1 MIIKRGSWLILLVMT
16 IVGCTRDNF
25 TITGVVTNPV
35 GRQLHLQEIKPGFLA
50 PADSVLPEP
59 DGSFTI
65 KGKASIPSYFM
76 LSFNNNNFL
85 TLLVQN
91 GEKITMQLNGD
102 SLSYH
107 PVVEGSDGTS
117 LLLEFQKRHEE
128 VTRQLTSMTKFYY
141 DSIDSRRLP
150 LIMDSL
156 DRKAAIIVA
165 DFKTF
170 STEYLKANISSMA
183 AIFLLNQ
190 QSVPGM
196 ALFDPIKDT
205 ELFLRVD
212 SALYALYPESDLV
225 IDFHDYTAGLRNHRR
240 TSENNSGIIT
250 EGSQVPDISLPNPYG
265 DTISLSSTRGSVVLL
280 DFWASWCPPCR
291 DENPNLVS
299 VFNTYKNKGFTIYQV
314 SLDLKMEDWTEAIKT
329 DKTGKWIHVSD
340 LKYKDSEVV
349 KTFGLST
356 IPYNYLLDRQ
366 GKVIG
371 VNLRGV
377 ELQKKLAEVFAVQ

>member
-1 MIIKRGSWLILLVMT
+1 
-16 IVGCTRDNF
+16 
-25 TITGVVTNPV
+25 
-35 GRQLHLQEIKPGFLA
+35 
-50 PADSVLPEP
+50 
-59 DGSFTI
+59 
-65 KGKASIPSYFM
+65 
-76 LSFNNNNFL
+76 
-85 TLLVQN
+85 
-91 GEKITMQLNGD
+91 
-102 SLSYH
+102 
-107 PVVEGSDGTS
+107 
-117 LLLEFQKRHEE
+117 
-128 VTRQLTSMTKFYY
+128 
-141 DSIDSRRLP
+141 
-150 LIMDSL
+150 MDSL
-156 DRKAAIIVA
+156 DRKAATIVA

-170 STEYLKANISSMA
+170 STEYLKSNINSMA

-212 SALYALYPESDLV
+212 SALYTLYPESDLV

-240 TSENNSGIIT
+240 TAENSSGIIT
-250 EGSQVPDISLPNPYG
+250 EGSHVPDISLPNPYG
-265 DTISLSSTRGSVVLL
+265 DTISLSSTKGLVVLL

-291 DENPNLVS
+291 DENPNLVTL
-299 VFNTYKNKGFTIYQV
+299 FNTYKNKGFTIYQV

-377 ELQKKLAEVFAVQ
+377 ELQKKLAELFAIQ